1 MKYLKFENIDGAEQ
15 RSSELWIQRLG
26 RPKRDED
33 ISAFLYPFETSESNE
48 GGSYLLIH
56 DDGEVLTESE
66 TDALEDEDTYQ
77 QWRQI
82 YQPDE
87 YMSGLAEENS

>member
-33 ISAFLYPFETSESNE
+33 ISIFLYAFETSESDE
-48 GGSYLLIH
+48 GGSYLLI
-56 DDGEVLTESE
+56 DDDAQMLSDAEKASLETEDS
-66 TDALEDEDTYQ
+66 YQ
-77 QWRQI
+77 AWRQQ
-82 YQPDE
+82 YQPE
-87 YMSGLAEENS
+87 LFQAEQEELGN

>member
-1 MKYLKFENIDGAEQ
+1 MRYLKFNTLDGAEE
-15 RSSELWIQRLG
+15 RSAQLWEETLG
-26 RPKRDED
+26 RDKRDED
-33 ISAFLYPFETSESNE
+33 VSSALYPFVVAEISN
-48 GGSYLLIH
+48 GGSYLLIP
-56 DDGEVLTESE
+56 DKGTLLTESE

-87 YMSGLAEENS
+87 YMAELAEENS

>member
-87 YMSGLAEENS
+87 YMAELAEENS